1 MITTNK
7 FRRFRRYFGVF
18 LFGRT
23 LYVIYEYFQK
33 SDEKNLY
40 LHSDPCKILGTRQI
54 LDPP

>member
-7 FRRFRRYFGVF
+7 FGRFRRYFGVF
-18 LFGRT
+18 LFGKT